1 MVRVARI
8 FIICQIWG
16 SRCRDKRMLISR
28 SMDSMGM
35 VTKVELEIMVFEE
48 NRN

>member
-8 FIICQIWG
+8 FIICRIWG
-16 SRCRDKRMLISR
+16 SRCRDRRMLISR

-35 VTKVELEIMVFEE
+35 VTKAEVEIMRFKED
-48 NRN
+48 RK